1 MAKEVEMSTK
11 YDPSQ
16 VEPGRYQA
24 WVDAGLFK
32 PNANPEAKPYSI
44 VIPPPNV
51 TGKLHLGHAWDTTL
65 QDMIIRQKRMQ
76 GFDTL
81 WLPGMDHAGIATQAK
96 VEARLAED
104 GISRYDLGREKFVDK
119 VWEWKGEYADIIH
132 QQWAKLGLSLDY
144 DRERFTL
151 DEGLSKA
158 VRKVFVKLY
167 EKGLIYRGEYI
178 INWDPKAKTALS
190 DIEVIHQDDQ
200 GAFYHVK
207 YPFAVE
213 GFTFDG
219 KDYIEIATTRPE
231 TMMGDVAVAVNP
243 KDERYQEL
251 IGKEV
256 ILPLQGR
263 KIPIIADEYVDIE
276 FGTGMVKIT
285 PAHDPN
291 DFEVGNRHNLERINT
306 MNDDATMN
314 EKAGKY
320 CGLDRFAARKAIV
333 ADLQEQGYM
342 LEIEP
347 ITHSVGHSER
357 TGVQVESRLSTQ
369 WFVKM
374 EPLAK
379 AALANQQSDD
389 RVDFVPPRF
398 EHTFNQWMENVHDWV
413 ISRQLWWGHQ
423 IPAWYHN
430 ETGEIYVG
438 EQAPADLE
446 NWTQDPDVLDTWF
459 SSALWPFSTMGWP
472 DEKSADFKRY
482 FPTNTLVTG
491 YDIIFFWVARM
502 MFQSVEFT
510 KRRPFKHVLIHGLI
524 RDEQGR
530 KMSKSLGNGIDPMDV
545 IDKYGA
551 DALRWF
557 LSNGS
562 APGQDVRFSY
572 TKMDAAWN
580 FINKIW
586 NASRFVIMNLSED
599 TTGQL
604 PAKEQWQLADKWILA
619 RLNETVE
626 QVTRLFDN
634 FEFGEAG
641 RALYNFIWNDFCDWY
656 IEMAKENLN
665 GQDQQQKQ
673 NTQNILCYVLDQ
685 TLRLLHPIMPF
696 VTEKIWLSMPHQG
709 ESLVTAAYPTPN
721 ADFSN
726 ETAKAEMENLIELI
740 KAVRNSRAE
749 VNAPMSSAIE
759 ILIKTTNP
767 QTKAVF
773 EANKDYIDRFCHPKH
788 LEIGSDV
795 TPPALAMTSVITGAE
810 VYLPLADLIDLNE
823 EVARLQKEAAK
834 LESEVTR
841 GEKKL
846 GNERFVANAPAE
858 VVAKEKEK
866 LAGYQAKLVATNER
880 IAALKAQL

>member
-1 MAKEVEMSTK
+1 MARDIEMSTK

-16 VEPGRYQA
+16 VEPGRYQK

-32 PNANPEAKPYSI
+32 PNGDQEAKPYSI

-65 QDMIIRQKRMQ
+65 QDMLIRQKRMQ

-96 VEARLAED
+96 VEARLAEE
-104 GISRYDLGREKFVDK
+104 GISRYDLGREKFIDK

-132 QQWAKLGLSLDY
+132 AQWAKLGLSLDY

-151 DEGLSKA
+151 DEGLSHA
-158 VRKVFVKLY
+158 VRRVFVKLY

-178 INWDPKAKTALS
+178 INWDPKARTALS
-190 DIEVIHQDDQ
+190 DIEVIHQDDE

-207 YPFAVE
+207 YPFVD
-213 GFTFDG
+213 GTTFNG

-243 KDERYQEL
+243 KDERYKDL
-251 IGKEV
+251 VGKEV
-256 ILPLQGR
+256 LLPLQGR
-263 KIPIIADEYVDIE
+263 HIPIIADQYVDPE

-291 DFEVGNRHNLERINT
+291 DFEVGNRHDLERINT
-306 MNDDATMN
+306 MNDDGTMN
-314 EKAGKY
+314 ERAGKY
-320 CGLDRFAARKAIV
+320 NGMDRFDARKAIV
-333 ADLQEQGYM
+333 KDLEDQGYM
-342 LEIEP
+342 LNIEK

-357 TGVQVESRLSTQ
+357 TGVPVEARLSTQ

-374 EPLAK
+374 KPLAQ
-379 AALANQQSDD
+379 AALANQDSDD
-389 RVDFVPPRF
+389 RVDFVPERF
-398 EHTFNQWMENVHDWV
+398 EKTFTQWMENVHDWV

-423 IPAWYHN
+423 IPAWYNKH
-430 ETGEIYVG
+430 TGETYVG
-438 EQAPADLE
+438 EEAPADIE
-446 NWTQDPDVLDTWF
+446 NWEQDPDVLDTWF

-472 DEKSADFKRY
+472 DTDAPDFKRY

-491 YDIIFFWVARM
+491 YDIIFFWVSRM
-502 MFQSVEFT
+502 IFQSIEFT
-510 KRRPFKHVLIHGLI
+510 GRRPFKDVLIHGLI

-586 NASRFVIMNLSED
+586 NASRFVIMNLDED
-599 TTGQL
+599 TTATL
-604 PAKEQWQLADKWILA
+604 PAKAEWQLADKWILS
-619 RLNETVE
+619 RLNDTVKE
-626 QVTRLFDN
+626 VTRLFDN
-634 FEFGEAG
+634 YEFGEAG

-656 IEMAKENLN
+656 IEMTKEKLN
-665 GQDQQQKQ
+665 NGTDEEKN
-673 NTQNILCYVLDQ
+673 NTKNILGYVLDQ
-685 TLRLLHPIMPF
+685 TLKMLHPIMPF
-696 VTEKIWLSMPHQG
+696 VTEKLWQSMPHDG
-709 ESLVTAAYPTPN
+709 ESIMVADYPVANAELDDPAATEQMN
-721 ADFSN
+721 S
-726 ETAKAEMENLIELI
+726 LIELI
-740 KAVRNSRAE
+740 KAVRNIRNEA
-749 VNAPMSSAIE
+749 NAPMSKPVD
-759 ILIKTTNP
+759 ILVKVDSDHLAQMLND
-767 QTKAVF
+767 
-773 EANKDYIDRFCHPKH
+773 NRDYIERFCHPEN
-788 LEIGSDV
+788 LTIGKDV
-795 TPPALAMTSVITGAE
+795 EAPKLAMSGILTGAE
-810 VYLPLADLIDLNE
+810 VYIPMAELVDLDE
-823 EVARLQKEAAK
+823 ERDRMEKEIAK
-834 LESEVTR
+834 LEKEVER
-841 GEKKL
+841 SQKKL
-846 GNERFVANAPAE
+846 GNEKFVNNAPEKVVEAE
-858 VVAKEKEK
+858 RQKATEWQQKLAAAKER
-866 LAGYQAKLVATNER
+866 LQSLQQA
-880 IAALKAQL
+880 

>member
-1 MAKEVEMSTK
+1 MADEVEMSTK
-11 YDPSQ
+11 YDTSQ
-16 VEPGRYQA
+16 VEPGRYQE
-24 WVDAGLFK
+24 WVAAGLFK

-119 VWEWKGEYADIIH
+119 VWEWKDEYADIIH

-207 YPFAVE
+207 YPFADE
-213 GFTFDG
+213 GFTFAG
-219 KDYIEIATTRPE
+219 KNYIEIATTRPE

-430 ETGEIYVG
+430 ETGEVYVG
-438 EQAPADLE
+438 EKAPADIE

-709 ESLVTAAYPTPN
+709 QSLVTAAYPTPN

-834 LESEVTR
+834 LESEVAR

-846 GNERFVANAPAE
+846 GNERFVANAPE
-858 VVAKEKEK
+858 QVVAKEKEK